1 MGKKETLI
9 SDKRNY
15 NFIDLTG
22 QRFNKLLVLEY
33 VYTKNGQVYWKCQC
47 DCGNIKN
54 ITGSHLRTGHTK
66 SCGCLQK
73 EITIK
78 RLEQQTKHGL
88 RHTRIYETWVNM
100 KTRCLNKN
108 NKNYSNYGGRGIKVC
123 DKWKNDFMSF
133 YNWAMENGYRDDL
146 TIDRIDVN
154 GNYEPNNCR
163 WTTIEKQNNNR
174 RNNYV
179 VLYKGESKTLEE
191 WSKILPINIS
201 SSVLRYR
208 IVHNWDIE
216 KAFTKPVDRRRNRWK
231 NEEQKRNNTSK

>member
-1 MGKKETLI
+1 MGKRETLI

-22 QRFNKLLVLEY
+22 QKFNKLLVLEY
-33 VYTKNGQVYWKCQC
+33 VYTKNGQIYWKCKC

-54 ITGSHLRTGHTK
+54 IAGSHLRTGHTK
-66 SCGCLQK
+66 SCGCLKK
-73 EITIK
+73 EIIK
-78 RLEQQTKHGL
+78 KRTEQQTKHGL

-108 NKNYSNYGGRGIKVC
+108 NKNYSNYGARGIKVC
-123 DKWKNDFMSF
+123 NEWKDDFMTF
-133 YNWAMENGYRDDL
+133 YNWAMKNGYTDDL

-163 WTTIEKQNNNR
+163 WVTMEKQNNNR
-174 RNNYV
+174 RNNHV

-191 WSKILPINIS
+191 WSKILPINIG

-208 IVHNWDIE
+208 VTHDWDIE
-216 KAFTKPVDRRRNRWK
+216 KAFTKSVDRRRNRWK
-231 NEEQKRNNTSK
+231 NEKQKRNNTSK